1 MLRNTQKEIERDS
14 SLTGDVYM
22 MKAKLRSLQEQLEN
36 SDNKISALRNEVSM
50 QRIHNWRAHRRI
62 FHDINKNAVLLTDKL
77 SWFHS

>member
-36 SDNKISALRNEVSM
+36 SDNKISALRNEV
-50 QRIHNWRAHRRI
+50 RREFATLCHACRKI
-62 FHDINKNAVLLTDKL
+62 F
-77 SWFHS
+77 